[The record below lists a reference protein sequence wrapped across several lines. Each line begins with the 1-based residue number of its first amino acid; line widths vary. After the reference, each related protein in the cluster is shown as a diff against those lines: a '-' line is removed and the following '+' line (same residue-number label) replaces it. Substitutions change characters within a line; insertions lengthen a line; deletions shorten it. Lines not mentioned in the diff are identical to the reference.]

1 MSVDTD
7 RPVDRHQ
14 GNSQVPAAQKDRR
27 VAQPPKLRR
36 RPVLVAA
43 SIAAVCLGGLLG
55 AFAWT
60 ATSDTRS
67 VVAVRSAVER
77 GAVIGREDLMA
88 VQVGLDPALT
98 PIPAA
103 QVETLVGQRAAV
115 DMAAGT
121 LVTREQVT
129 TAVLPPA
136 GSSIVG
142 VPVPAGLLPGE
153 PLVAGDRIRVV
164 ATPGAQGEFT
174 NEPPVTI
181 PAVVVGVRAQV
192 DTGVSVVSVEVPQD
206 RAAELAARAA
216 TGNVAVVLDSRER

>member
-1 MSVDTD
+1 MSVDTE
-7 RPVDRHQ
+7 RPVDRGEGHT
-14 GNSQVPAAQKDRR
+14 QVPAGQKDRR

-36 RPVLVAA
+36 RPALVAA

-121 LVTREQVT
+121 LVTREQIS
-129 TAVLPPA
+129 AHGAAPA
-136 GSSIVG
+136 GVLG
-142 VPVPAGLLPGE
+142 RRGG
-153 PLVAGDRIRVV
+153 VAGVTAAGGTAGDGRPD
-164 ATPGAQGEFT
+164 PGGRH
-174 NEPPVTI
+174 P
-181 PAVVVGVRAQV
+181 R
-192 DTGVSVVSVEVPQD
+192 
-206 RAAELAARAA
+206 RWR
-216 TGNVAVVLDSRER
+216 

>member
-1 MSVDTD
+1 MVIDADQTMKTARD
-7 RPVDRHQ
+7 RAGRVQMTGEPVL
-14 GNSQVPAAQKDRR
+14 A
-27 VAQPPKLRR
+27 PPPTLRR
-36 RPVLVAA
+36 RPLLVAG
-43 SIAAVCLGGLLG
+43 SVLAVCAGALLG
-55 AFAWT
+55 AFVWT
-60 ATSDTRS
+60 AMSDTHS
-67 VVAVRSAVER
+67 VIAVRAGIER
-77 GAVIGREDLMA
+77 GAVIDEADLMS
-88 VQVGLDPALT
+88 VQVGVDPALS
-98 PIPAA
+98 PVGSDEMAD
-103 QVETLVGQRAAV
+103 LVGQRAAV

-129 TAVLPPA
+129 VAVLPPA

-142 VPVPAGLLPGE
+142 VPVPPGLLPGE